1 MSWSAIVGQERVKAL
16 LQRTLQNGQIAHA
29 YLFYGPEGIGKDALA
44 IEYTKSLIC
53 TQGGREAC
61 GVCSNCQ
68 RMNSFQHPNIKLVF
82 ALPVGKNE
90 KNGDDP
96 IDVLTEE
103 QVAEVREQII
113 MKAND
118 PYHRIEMTK
127 ANFIKINSVRD
138 IKREAAMSGIE
149 EGKKIFIILNVDMM
163 NNEASNSLLKTLE
176 EPLPGTI
183 LLLTTSAKDQLL
195 PTIVSRCQ
203 LIKCDIL
210 AENEIEDALI
220 TRDGVDVSVARLV
233 AQLSNGSYSNARRLS
248 MLNMT
253 EERKDVI
260 EFLRLV
266 LGKRKS
272 ALIDAI
278 DELASSTDRPGIERW
293 LKLLQS
299 WLRDALLIQQKTH
312 PPIMDD
318 EKQSMDNFVRN
329 FQQANL
335 VAAIQ
340 SVEKAIAHLD
350 KNVYLHLILTT
361 LAIDLRKNIMEVPT
375 V

>member
-1 MSWSAIVGQERVKAL
+1 MSWSSIVGQERVKAL
-16 LQRTLQNGQIAHA
+16 LQRTLQSGQIAHA

-44 IEYTKSLIC
+44 IEYAKSLLC
-53 TQGGREAC
+53 TGGGKEAC

-68 RMNSFQHPNIKLVF
+68 RMNSFQHPNVKLVF

-96 IDVLTEE
+96 IDVLTDE
-103 QVAEVREQII
+103 QVDEVREQILL
-113 MKAND
+113 KTKD
-118 PYHRIEMTK
+118 PYHRIEVTK
-127 ANFIKINSVRD
+127 ANFVKINSVRD
-138 IKREAAMSGIE
+138 IKREAAMSRIE
-149 EGKKIFIILNVDMM
+149 EGKKIFIMFNVDMM

-210 AENEIEDALI
+210 AENEIETALI
-220 TRDGVDVSVARLV
+220 NRDGVEVSVARIV

-248 MLNMT
+248 MMNMT
-253 EERKDVI
+253 EERKDVV

-266 LGKRKS
+266 LGKRKTV
-272 ALIDAI
+272 LIDAI

-312 PPIMDD
+312 PPIMED
-318 EKQSMDNFVRN
+318 EKQSMENFVRN
-329 FQQANL
+329 FQQADL
-335 VAAIQ
+335 VAAIK

-361 LAIDLRKNIMEVPT
+361 LAIDLRKNITEVSIL
-375 V
+375 